1 MITSAQADKIC
12 SLLVDYREAIVELT
26 TAAPEDRMAAA
37 YNFADIDRT
46 VHGLLHSWVGTS
58 APESGSDVRIE
69 WVEASASD
77 GGSDGWIEWGGGEC
91 PVETGT
97 LVDVRY
103 RGGKGCGSVPAN
115 VDSEGWRD
123 ADSEYWRNDGFE
135 NDIVAYRVV
144 RN

>member
-1 MITSAQADKIC
+1 MITSAQADQIC
-12 SLLVDYREAIVELT
+12 SLLVEYREAIVELT
-26 TAAPEDRMAAA
+26 TAAPENRMAAA

-46 VHGLLHSWVGTS
+46 VHELVDSWIETS
-58 APESGSDVRIE
+58 V
-69 WVEASASD
+69 SD

-103 RGGKGCGSVPAN
+103 RDGKGCGSVPAN

-123 ADSEYWRNDGFE
+123 ADSDYWRKDGFE
-135 NDIVAYRVV
+135 NDIVAYRIV
-144 RN
+144 RK